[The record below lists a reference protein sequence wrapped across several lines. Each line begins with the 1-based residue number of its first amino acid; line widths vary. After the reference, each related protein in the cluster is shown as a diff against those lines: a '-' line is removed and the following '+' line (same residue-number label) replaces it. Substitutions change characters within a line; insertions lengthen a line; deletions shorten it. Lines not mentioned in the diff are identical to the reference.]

1 MKFMESLRVGP
12 RLAIGFG
19 IVLVLMLILTGVA
32 ISRMSFI
39 RTSLDG
45 IVEGDAAKLRLVNS
59 MRDLVRYQSVT
70 VRDVVMQDD
79 FAFKKKEL
87 ALARQAK
94 ETYHATVEKL
104 EKLDIGPQ
112 EKAILAQVA
121 AIDAQVREA
130 MDKAIDIS
138 LSGDQAEAANMI
150 RDQVRPSQIE
160 LMAALDTLLEHVE
173 AGSRNAAAEAG
184 NIYKGAVTFMT
195 ILGVVAL
202 LVGLVAAYEITRGLL
217 RQLGGEPAYA
227 AKIANQI
234 AAGDLAVAVDVREND
249 RCSLL
254 FAMKEM
260 RESLARIVSEVRNS
274 TDTINTAAGEIAN
287 GNFDLSSRTEQQASS
302 LEETASSME
311 ELTSIVKQ
319 NADNARQANGLAIA
333 ATDVARKGGEVV
345 LEVVGTMGAIKDS
358 SRKIVDIIGVID
370 GIAFQTNILA
380 LNAAVEAARAG
391 EQGRG
396 FAVVATE
403 VRNLAQ
409 RSAAAAKEIKVLIGD
424 SVDKVDAGARLVD
437 QAGVTMKD
445 IVSSVKR
452 VNDIISE
459 IASASEEQAA
469 GIEQVN
475 QAITQMDQVTQQNAA
490 LVEQATAAA
499 ESMQEQAGNLSQMV
513 SVFKLD
519 AMTAQM
525 AIDNLHPANNV
536 VTRGHDVMVKHAQ
549 MLKKAALQSIPT
561 KPAQLKKMVNA
572 PAPVTAEW
580 EEF

>member
-1 MKFMESLRVGP
+1 MKLMESLRVGP

-112 EKAILAQVA
+112 EKAILAKVA
-121 AIDAQVREA
+121 AIDARVREA

-173 AGSRNAAAEAG
+173 AGSRSAAAEAG

-227 AKIANQI
+227 AKIANRI
-234 AAGDLAVAVDVREND
+234 AAGDLAVAVDIKEND
-249 RCSLL
+249 RGSLL

-274 TDTINTAAGEIAN
+274 TETINTAAGEIAT

-319 NADNARQANGLAIA
+319 NADNARQANGLATA

-345 LEVVGTMGAIKDS
+345 SEVVGTMGAINDS
-358 SRKIVDIIGVID
+358 AKKIVDIIGVID

-409 RSAAAAKEIKVLIGD
+409 RSAAAAKEIKALIGD

-437 QAGVTMKD
+437 QAGATMKE
-445 IVSSVKR
+445 IVGSVKR

-475 QAITQMDQVTQQNAA
+475 QAITQMDRVTQQNAA

-513 SVFKLD
+513 SVFRLD

-525 AIDNLHPANNV
+525 PPARIHPADAAA
-536 VTRGHDVMVKHAQ
+536 TKGHDLAAKLPNRAAPQ
-549 MLKKAALQSIPT
+549 SIQKQPARLKKID
-561 KPAQLKKMVNA
+561 NA
-572 PAPVTAEW
+572 PAPVTADW